1 MARTPAVVDY
11 SQVKKAVK
19 LPKGDTTRVKI
30 SNTGPR
36 KYKTVLTPAKAAANK
51 AAGGNS
57 NVGKKITYSSGT
69 TVDYTQVQRVKP
81 GTTGRN
87 RTPYVSANQ
96 AAGRVVKPKK
106 SMGVTP
112 GKRSKKGM

>member
-1 MARTPAVVDY
+1 MARKPAAVDY

-19 LPKGDTTRVKI
+19 LPKRDTMGVKV

-69 TVDYTQVQRVKP
+69 TVDYTQVKRVKP
-81 GTTGRN
+81 GTTGR
-87 RTPYVSANQ
+87 
-96 AAGRVVKPKK
+96 
-106 SMGVTP
+106 
-112 GKRSKKGM
+112 KRIK